1 MKYLFLLL
9 KYFKKEYLKTN
20 IKNKLFIMYSLLFR
34 ELILTHYEFFLTKN
48 DKFSLSHF
56 FNIFLYKY
64 IKNFI

>member
-56 FNIFLYKY
+56 FHIWDCHKLV
-64 IKNFI
+64 